1 MPDERQRIETDP
13 DIMMGKAVV
22 AGTRV
27 TVESI
32 LERLAAGEEIDEV
45 LEAFPH
51 LEREDIQAALQYAA
65 DVLSADDV
73 SSVPRQGAR

>member
-1 MPDERQRIETDP
+1 MPDHAQRIETDP
-13 DIMMGKAVV
+13 DVMMGKAVV

-27 TVESI
+27 TVETI
-32 LERLAAGEEIDEV
+32 LERLAAGEEIHEL

-51 LEREDIQAALQYAA
+51 LEREDVQAALQYAA

-73 SSVPRQGAR
+73 SSVPRQGSR

>member
-32 LERLAAGEEIDEV
+32 LERLAAGEEIDDL

>member
-1 MPDERQRIETDP
+1 MPDDQQRIETDP
-13 DIMMGKAVV
+13 DVMMGKAVV
-22 AGTRV
+22 RGTRV
-27 TVESI
+27 TVETI
-32 LERLAAGEEIDEV
+32 LERLAAGEEMDDV